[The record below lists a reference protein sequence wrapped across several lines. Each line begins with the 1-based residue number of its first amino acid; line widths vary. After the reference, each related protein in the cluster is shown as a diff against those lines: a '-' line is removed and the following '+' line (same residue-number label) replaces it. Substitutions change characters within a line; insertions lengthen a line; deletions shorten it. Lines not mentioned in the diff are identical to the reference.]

1 MTFFSFTENLRENS
15 IKFMGV
21 HGKAWTGAS
30 QKTFSKGNK
39 CQNLCF
45 LFCFVSSFLLIIYF
59 RATLLKF
66 FPVSLWPSDSS
77 PSKHHMSIF
86 LDSVSSKSWMLNFL
100 EQKAEEVKKA
110 HFSPQF
116 MTPCRKTAKLLIELL
131 YPPNRKISKCAHV
144 PVFIG
149 NLGSEDYKAIPWS
162 GNKRLERST
171 LQTKGET
178 GDSFCPLTPDPHHP
192 HRLQKPKAVG
202 TGGEGQWDRWESSS
216 FL

>member
-1 MTFFSFTENLRENS
+1 
-15 IKFMGV
+15 MGV
-21 HGKAWTGAS
+21 HGEAWTGAS

-39 CQNLCF
+39 CQNPCF

-116 MTPCRKTAKLLIELL
+116 MTPCRKTAKLLIGLL
-131 YPPNRKISKCAHV
+131 YPPNRKISKCDHV
-144 PVFIG
+144 PV
-149 NLGSEDYKAIPWS
+149 SAPWAQAP
-162 GNKRLERST
+162 GRSWEVLPAT
-171 LQTKGET
+171 SKPDSVGPCWDLQTVERGAPSSANSH
-178 GDSFCPLTPDPHHP
+178 GL
-192 HRLQKPKAVG
+192 L
-202 TGGEGQWDRWESSS
+202 GGLAALHVFVYIQSH
-216 FL
+216 L